1 MGDNA
6 NVDSFIADSLN
17 SEKEMLRFAKGADRL
32 NPIEKDTLTSHFIF
46 SQKFD
51 EQTKADQLNPNK

>member
-1 MGDNA
+1 MESLASLMGDNA

-46 SQKFD
+46 S
-51 EQTKADQLNPNK
+51 